1 MNQLSTNRTLIN
13 VIGIPAILYLLWRGG
28 MGFALFIF
36 LVMIIGLDEFY
47 RMNTNERQSPVK
59 ITGYIFTGLMAA
71 YYFWLPAITLVQG
84 LSLLA
89 CLIIITLFIEM
100 GRDKLNP
107 TRNMGITV
115 LGIMYVPVLLGS
127 VIALRN
133 LDTVYSTYFTISM
146 VIAIW
151 TCDTVAY
158 IFGMKWGKKKIF
170 PRVSPNKSW
179 VGSIAGL
186 VSTFIVFYG
195 LLVQGILPDLTLLD
209 VAGFSIITGFFGQVC
224 DFAES
229 LFKRDVGVKDSG
241 KLLLGHGGVLD
252 RFDSITFASPLTY
265 AYITIIYYPKLVKPC
280 CYNRSWQPIAVV
292 LQPKRF

>member
-1 MNQLSTNRTLIN
+1 MNHLSTNRTLIN

-28 MGFALFIF
+28 LGFALFIF
-36 LVMIIGLDEFY
+36 LVMIIGIDEFY
-47 RMNTNERQSPVK
+47 RMNTNKRQFPVK
-59 ITGYIFTGLMAA
+59 LTGYIFTGLMGS
-71 YYFWLPAITLVQG
+71 YYFWLPVITLLQG

-89 CLIIITLFIEM
+89 CFIIISLFIEM
-100 GRDKLNP
+100 GRDKPNP

-133 LDTVYSTYFTISM
+133 LDTIYSTYFTVSM
-146 VIAIW
+146 VVAIW
-151 TCDTVAY
+151 ISDSVAY
-158 IFGMKWGKKKIF
+158 IFGMKWGQKKIF

-186 VSTFIVFYG
+186 VSTFIVFYVLRG
-195 LLVQGILPDLTLLD
+195 QGILPDLTILD
-209 VAGFSIITGFFGQVC
+209 VAVFSIITGFFGQVG

-229 LFKRDVGVKDSG
+229 LLKRDVGVKDSG

-265 AYITIIYYPKLVKPC
+265 AYITLIYYPRL
-280 CYNRSWQPIAVV
+280 
-292 LQPKRF
+292 F

>member
-28 MGFALFIF
+28 LGFALFIF

-59 ITGYIFTGLMAA
+59 LTGYIFTGLMAA
-71 YYFWLPAITLVQG
+71 YYFWLPAITLLQG

-89 CLIIITLFIEM
+89 CFIIISLFIEM

-133 LDTVYSTYFTISM
+133 LDTIYSTYFTVSM
-146 VIAIW
+146 VVAIW
-151 TCDTVAY
+151 ICDSVAF
-158 IFGMKWGKKKIF
+158 IFGMKWGQKKIF

-186 VSTFIVFYG
+186 VSTFIVFYV
-195 LLVQGILPDLTLLD
+195 LRVQGILPDLTLLD
-209 VAGFSIITGFFGQVC
+209 VAVFSIIAGFFGQVG

-229 LFKRDVGVKDSG
+229 LLKRDVGVKDSG

-265 AYITIIYYPKLVKPC
+265 AYITLIYYPRL
-280 CYNRSWQPIAVV
+280 
-292 LQPKRF
+292 F

>member
-28 MGFALFIF
+28 LGFALFIF

-71 YYFWLPAITLVQG
+71 YYFWLPAITLLQG

-89 CLIIITLFIEM
+89 CFIIITLFIEM

-186 VSTFIVFYG
+186 LSTFIMFYG

-209 VAGFSIITGFFGQVC
+209 VAGFSIITGFFGQVG

-265 AYITIIYYPKLVKPC
+265 AYITIIYYPKLV
-280 CYNRSWQPIAVV
+280 
-292 LQPKRF
+292 

>member
-28 MGFALFIF
+28 LGFALFIF

-59 ITGYIFTGLMAA
+59 LTGYIFTGLMAA
-71 YYFWLPAITLVQG
+71 YYFWLPAITLLQG

-89 CLIIITLFIEM
+89 CFIIITLFIEM

-115 LGIMYVPVLLGS
+115 LGIMYIPVLLGS

-133 LDTVYSTYFTISM
+133 LDTVYSTYFTVIM
-146 VIAIW
+146 VVTIW
-151 TCDTVAY
+151 ICDSVAY
-158 IFGMKWGKKKIF
+158 IFGMKWGQKKIF

-195 LLVQGILPDLTLLD
+195 LRVQGILPDLTLLD
-209 VAGFSIITGFFGQVC
+209 VAVFGLITGFFGQVG

-229 LFKRDVGVKDSG
+229 LLKRDVGVKDSG

-265 AYITIIYYPKLVKPC
+265 AYITLIYYPRL
-280 CYNRSWQPIAVV
+280 
-292 LQPKRF
+292 F

>member
-209 VAGFSIITGFFGQVC
+209 VAGFSIITGFFGQVG

-252 RFDSITFASPLTY
+252 RFDSITFASHLTY
-265 AYITIIYYPKLVKPC
+265 AYITLSYYPRLV
-280 CYNRSWQPIAVV
+280 
-292 LQPKRF
+292 

>member
-13 VIGIPAILYLLWRGG
+13 VIGIPAILYLIWQGG
-28 MGFALFIF
+28 LGFALFIF

-71 YYFWLPAITLVQG
+71 YFFWLPAITLLQG

-89 CLIIITLFIEM
+89 CFIIITLFIEL

-107 TRNMGITV
+107 TRNIGITV
-115 LGIMYVPVLLGS
+115 LGIMYIPVLLGS
-127 VIALRN
+127 IIALRN
-133 LDTVYSTYFTISM
+133 LDTVYSTYFTVSM
-146 VIAIW
+146 IVAIW
-151 TCDTVAY
+151 VCDSVAY
-158 IFGMKWGKKKIF
+158 IFGMKWGRKKIF

-195 LLVQGILPDLTLLD
+195 LRVQSILPDLTLLD
-209 VAGFSIITGFFGQVC
+209 VTVFSIITGFFGQVG

-229 LFKRDVGVKDSG
+229 LLKRDVGVKDSG

-252 RFDSITFASPLTY
+252 RFDSITLASPLTY
-265 AYITIIYYPKLVKPC
+265 AYITLIYYPSL
-280 CYNRSWQPIAVV
+280 
-292 LQPKRF
+292 F

>member
-1 MNQLSTNRTLIN
+1 MNHLSTNRTLIN

-28 MGFALFIF
+28 LGFALFIF

-59 ITGYIFTGLMAA
+59 LTGYIFTVLMSA
-71 YYFWLPAITLVQG
+71 YYFWLPAITLLQG
-84 LSLLA
+84 LSFLA
-89 CLIIITLFIEM
+89 CFIIITLFIEM
-100 GRDKLNP
+100 GRDMPNP

-133 LDTVYSTYFTISM
+133 LDTIYSTYFTGSM
-146 VIAIW
+146 VVDIW
-151 TCDTVAY
+151 ICDSVAY
-158 IFGMKWGKKKIF
+158 IFGMKWGQKKIF

-186 VSTFIVFYG
+186 VSTFIVFYVLRG
-195 LLVQGILPDLTLLD
+195 QGILPDLTILD
-209 VAGFSIITGFFGQVC
+209 VAVFSIITGFFGQVG

-229 LFKRDVGVKDSG
+229 LLKRDVGVKDSG

-252 RFDSITFASPLTY
+252 RFDSITFASPLTF
-265 AYITIIYYPKLVKPC
+265 AYITLIYYPRL
-280 CYNRSWQPIAVV
+280 
-292 LQPKRF
+292 F

>member
-1 MNQLSTNRTLIN
+1 MNHLSTNRTLIN

-28 MGFALFIF
+28 LGFALFIF

-59 ITGYIFTGLMAA
+59 LTGYIFTVLMSA
-71 YYFWLPAITLVQG
+71 YYFWLPAITLLQG
-84 LSLLA
+84 LSFLA
-89 CLIIITLFIEM
+89 CFIIITLFIEM
-100 GRDKLNP
+100 GRDMPNP

-127 VIALRN
+127 LIALRN

-146 VIAIW
+146 VVAIW
-151 TCDTVAY
+151 ICDSAAY
-158 IFGMKWGKKKIF
+158 IFGMQWGQKKIF

-186 VSTFIVFYG
+186 VSTFIVFYVLRG
-195 LLVQGILPDLTLLD
+195 QGILPDLTILD
-209 VAGFSIITGFFGQVC
+209 VAVFSIITGFFGQVG

-229 LFKRDVGVKDSG
+229 LLKRDVGVKDSG

-252 RFDSITFASPLTY
+252 RFDSITFASPLTF
-265 AYITIIYYPKLVKPC
+265 AYITLIYYPRL
-280 CYNRSWQPIAVV
+280 
-292 LQPKRF
+292 F

>member
-13 VIGIPAILYLLWRGG
+13 AIGIPVIFYLLWRGG
-28 MGFALFIF
+28 LGFALFIF

-59 ITGYIFTGLMAA
+59 ITGYIFTGVMAA

-179 VGSIAGL
+179 VGSIGGL

-209 VAGFSIITGFFGQVC
+209 VAGFSIITGFFGQVG

-229 LFKRDVGVKDSG
+229 LLKRDVGVKDSG

-265 AYITIIYYPKLVKPC
+265 AYITIIYYPKLV
-280 CYNRSWQPIAVV
+280 
-292 LQPKRF
+292 

>member
-1 MNQLSTNRTLIN
+1 MNQLSANRTLIN

-28 MGFALFIF
+28 LGFALFIF

-71 YYFWLPAITLVQG
+71 YYFWLPAITLLQG

-186 VSTFIVFYG
+186 LSTFIVFYG

-209 VAGFSIITGFFGQVC
+209 MVGFSIITGFFGQVG

-265 AYITIIYYPKLVKPC
+265 AYITLIYYPRL
-280 CYNRSWQPIAVV
+280 
-292 LQPKRF
+292 F

>member
-1 MNQLSTNRTLIN
+1 MNHLSTNRTLIN
-13 VIGIPAILYLLWRGG
+13 VIGIPAILYLLCQGG
-28 MGFALFIF
+28 LGFALFIF

-59 ITGYIFTGLMAA
+59 ITGYIFTLLMAA
-71 YYFWLPAITLVQG
+71 YYFWLPAITLMQG
-84 LSLLA
+84 LSFLA
-89 CLIIITLFIEM
+89 CFIIITLFIEM
-100 GRDKLNP
+100 GRDIPNP

-133 LDTVYSTYFTISM
+133 LDTIYSTYFTVSM
-146 VIAIW
+146 VVAIW
-151 TCDTVAY
+151 ICDSVAY
-158 IFGMKWGKKKIF
+158 IFGMKWGQKKIF

-186 VSTFIVFYG
+186 VSTFIVFYVLRG
-195 LLVQGILPDLTLLD
+195 QGILPDLTILD
-209 VAGFSIITGFFGQVC
+209 VAVFSIITGFFGQVG

-229 LFKRDVGVKDSG
+229 LLKRDVGVKDSG

-252 RFDSITFASPLTY
+252 RFDSITFASPLTF
-265 AYITIIYYPKLVKPC
+265 AYITLIYYPRL
-280 CYNRSWQPIAVV
+280 
-292 LQPKRF
+292 F

>member
-1 MNQLSTNRTLIN
+1 MSQLSTNRTLIN
-13 VIGIPAILYLLWRGG
+13 IIGIPAILFLLWRGG
-28 MGFALFIF
+28 PMFALFIF
-36 LVMIIGLDEFY
+36 LVMIIGIDEFY
-47 RMNTNERQSPVK
+47 RMNTNERQTPVK
-59 ITGYIFTGLMAA
+59 VTGYILTGLMAA
-71 YYFWLPAITLVQG
+71 YYFWLPQIMLLEG
-84 LSLLA
+84 LLFLA
-89 CLIIITLFIEM
+89 CFIIISLFIEM
-100 GRDKLNP
+100 GRDKLNS
-107 TRNMGITV
+107 TRNMGITI

-146 VIAIW
+146 VVAIW
-151 TCDTVAY
+151 ICDSAAY

-186 VSTFIVFYG
+186 VSSFVVFYG
-195 LLVQGILPDLTLLD
+195 LHMWDILPDLTLLD
-209 VAGFSIITGFFGQVC
+209 IAALSIITGFFGQAG

-229 LFKRDVGVKDSG
+229 LLKRDVGVKDSG

-265 AYITIIYYPKLVKPC
+265 AYITLIYYPRL
-280 CYNRSWQPIAVV
+280 
-292 LQPKRF
+292 F

>member
-1 MNQLSTNRTLIN
+1 MNHLSTNRTIIN

-28 MGFALFIF
+28 LGFALFIF

-59 ITGYIFTGLMAA
+59 LTGYIFTVLMAA
-71 YYFWLPAITLVQG
+71 YYFWLPAITLLQG
-84 LSLLA
+84 LSFLA
-89 CLIIITLFIEM
+89 CFIIITLFIEM
-100 GRDKLNP
+100 GRDIPNP

-133 LDTVYSTYFTISM
+133 LDTIYSTYFTVSM
-146 VIAIW
+146 VVAIW
-151 TCDTVAY
+151 ICDSVAY
-158 IFGMKWGKKKIF
+158 IFGMKWGQKKIF

-186 VSTFIVFYG
+186 VSTFIVFYVLRG
-195 LLVQGILPDLTLLD
+195 QGILPDLTILD
-209 VAGFSIITGFFGQVC
+209 VAVFSIITGFFGQVG

-252 RFDSITFASPLTY
+252 RFDSITFASPLTF
-265 AYITIIYYPKLVKPC
+265 AYITLIYYPRL
-280 CYNRSWQPIAVV
+280 
-292 LQPKRF
+292 F

>member
-28 MGFALFIF
+28 LGFALFIF

-158 IFGMKWGKKKIF
+158 IFGMKWGQKKIF

-186 VSTFIVFYG
+186 LSTFIVFYG
-195 LLVQGILPDLTLLD
+195 LLVQGILPDFTLLD
-209 VAGFSIITGFFGQVC
+209 VAGFSIITGFFGQVG

-265 AYITIIYYPKLVKPC
+265 AYITIIYYPKLV
-280 CYNRSWQPIAVV
+280 
-292 LQPKRF
+292 

>member
-1 MNQLSTNRTLIN
+1 MNHLSTNRTLIN

-28 MGFALFIF
+28 LGFALFIF

-59 ITGYIFTGLMAA
+59 LTGYIFTVLMSA
-71 YYFWLPAITLVQG
+71 YYFWLPAITLLQG
-84 LSLLA
+84 LSFLA
-89 CLIIITLFIEM
+89 CFIIITLFIEM
-100 GRDKLNP
+100 GRDIPNP

-133 LDTVYSTYFTISM
+133 LDTIYSTYFTVSM
-146 VIAIW
+146 VVAIW
-151 TCDTVAY
+151 ICDSAAY
-158 IFGMKWGKKKIF
+158 IFGMKWGQKKIF

-186 VSTFIVFYG
+186 VSTFIVFYVLRG
-195 LLVQGILPDLTLLD
+195 QGILPDLTILD
-209 VAGFSIITGFFGQVC
+209 VAVFSIITGFFGQVG

-229 LFKRDVGVKDSG
+229 LLKRDVGVKDSG

-252 RFDSITFASPLTY
+252 RFDSITFASPLTF
-265 AYITIIYYPKLVKPC
+265 AYITLIYYPRL
-280 CYNRSWQPIAVV
+280 
-292 LQPKRF
+292 F

>member
-1 MNQLSTNRTLIN
+1 MNHLSTNRTLIN

-28 MGFALFIF
+28 LGFALFIF

-59 ITGYIFTGLMAA
+59 LTGYIFTVLMSA
-71 YYFWLPAITLVQG
+71 YYFWLPAITLLQG
-84 LSLLA
+84 LSFLA
-89 CLIIITLFIEM
+89 CFIIITLFIEM
-100 GRDKLNP
+100 GRDIPNP

-133 LDTVYSTYFTISM
+133 LDTIYSTYFTVSM
-146 VIAIW
+146 VVAIW
-151 TCDTVAY
+151 ICDSAAF
-158 IFGMKWGKKKIF
+158 IFGMKWGQKKIF
-170 PRVSPNKSW
+170 PRISPNKSW

-186 VSTFIVFYG
+186 ISTFIVFYV
-195 LLVQGILPDLTLLD
+195 LRIQGILPDLTLLD
-209 VAGFSIITGFFGQVC
+209 VAVFSIITGFFGQVG

-229 LFKRDVGVKDSG
+229 LLKRDVGVKDSG

-252 RFDSITFASPLTY
+252 RFDSIIFASPLTY
-265 AYITIIYYPKLVKPC
+265 AYLTLVYYPRL
-280 CYNRSWQPIAVV
+280 I
-292 LQPKRF
+292 

>member
-13 VIGIPAILYLLWRGG
+13 VIGIPAILFLLWWGG
-28 MGFALFIF
+28 PMFALFIF
-36 LVMIIGLDEFY
+36 LVMIIGIDEFY
-47 RMNTNERQSPVK
+47 RMNTNERQTPVK
-59 ITGYIFTGLMAA
+59 VTGYILTGLMAA
-71 YYFWLPAITLVQG
+71 YYFWLPQIMLLEG
-84 LSLLA
+84 LLLLG
-89 CLIIITLFIEM
+89 CFIIISLFIEM
-100 GRDKLNP
+100 GRDKLNS

-146 VIAIW
+146 VVAIW
-151 TCDTVAY
+151 ICDSAAY
-158 IFGMKWGKKKIF
+158 IFGMKWGQKKIF

-179 VGSIAGL
+179 VGSMAGL
-186 VSTFIVFYG
+186 VSSFVVFYG
-195 LLVQGILPDLTLLD
+195 LHMWDILPDLTLLD
-209 VAGFSIITGFFGQVC
+209 MAVLSIITGFFGQAG

-229 LFKRDVGVKDSG
+229 LLKRDVGVKDSG

-265 AYITIIYYPKLVKPC
+265 AYITLIYYPRL
-280 CYNRSWQPIAVV
+280 
-292 LQPKRF
+292 F

>member
-28 MGFALFIF
+28 LGFALFIF

-59 ITGYIFTGLMAA
+59 LTGYIFTGLMAA
-71 YYFWLPAITLVQG
+71 YYFWLPAITLLQG

-89 CLIIITLFIEM
+89 CFIIITLFIEM

-115 LGIMYVPVLLGS
+115 LGIMYIPVLLGS

-133 LDTVYSTYFTISM
+133 LDTVYSTYFTVIM
-146 VIAIW
+146 VVAIW
-151 TCDTVAY
+151 TCDSVAY
-158 IFGMKWGKKKIF
+158 IFGMKWGQKKIF

-195 LLVQGILPDLTLLD
+195 LRVQGILPDLTLLD
-209 VAGFSIITGFFGQVC
+209 VAVFSIIAGFFGQVG

-229 LFKRDVGVKDSG
+229 LLKRDVGVKDSG

-265 AYITIIYYPKLVKPC
+265 AYITLIYYPRL
-280 CYNRSWQPIAVV
+280 
-292 LQPKRF
+292 F

>member
-28 MGFALFIF
+28 LGFALFIF

-59 ITGYIFTGLMAA
+59 ITGYIFTGFMAA
-71 YYFWLPAITLVQG
+71 YYFWLPAITLLQG

-89 CLIIITLFIEM
+89 CFIIITLFIEM

-186 VSTFIVFYG
+186 LSTFIVFYG
-195 LLVQGILPDLTLLD
+195 LLVQGILPDFTLLD
-209 VAGFSIITGFFGQVC
+209 VAGFSIITGFFGQVG

-265 AYITIIYYPKLVKPC
+265 AYITLIYYPRL
-280 CYNRSWQPIAVV
+280 
-292 LQPKRF
+292 F

>member
-1 MNQLSTNRTLIN
+1 MNHLSTNRTLIN

-28 MGFALFIF
+28 LGFALFIF

-59 ITGYIFTGLMAA
+59 LTGYIFTVLMSA
-71 YYFWLPAITLVQG
+71 YYFWLPAITLLQG
-84 LSLLA
+84 LSFLA
-89 CLIIITLFIEM
+89 CFIIITLFIEM
-100 GRDKLNP
+100 GRDMPNP

-133 LDTVYSTYFTISM
+133 LDTIYSTYFTVSM
-146 VIAIW
+146 VVAIW
-151 TCDTVAY
+151 ICDSVAY
-158 IFGMKWGKKKIF
+158 IFGMKWGQKKIF

-179 VGSIAGL
+179 VGSLAGL
-186 VSTFIVFYG
+186 VSTFIVFYVLRG
-195 LLVQGILPDLTLLD
+195 QGILPDLTILD
-209 VAGFSIITGFFGQVC
+209 VAVFSIITGFFGQVG

-252 RFDSITFASPLTY
+252 RFDSITFASPLTF
-265 AYITIIYYPKLVKPC
+265 AYITLIYYPRL
-280 CYNRSWQPIAVV
+280 
-292 LQPKRF
+292 F